1 LIQATT
7 TTKLEGQEQQQNK
20 AVSIVIQ
27 NITATH
33 LSVTMTVPRR
43 RDIIR
48 ACKTRGWTLQP
59 AVLAEIEDYLVS
71 GNHDSNSLSDLL
83 DVVKGEMATGKAV
96 TESVWKRVKA
106 TNGSGI
112 AADDDGDMDER
123 SRRHWEPSTSTS
135 TSAKSAS
142 NAHKYTGTNDW
153 HVVNAFQTPRLV
165 YLTMR
170 KQFLVEEKNWS
181 LLGTPED
188 KVRLRISSR
197 LYH

>member
-1 LIQATT
+1 
-7 TTKLEGQEQQQNK
+7 
-20 AVSIVIQ
+20 
-27 NITATH
+27 
-33 LSVTMTVPRR
+33 MTVPRR

-59 AVLAEIEDYLVS
+59 AVLVEIEDYLVT
-71 GNHDSNSLSDLL
+71 GGHDSDSLDDLL
-83 DVVKGEMATGKAV
+83 NVVRGEMATGKAV
-96 TESVWKRVKA
+96 TVDVWKRVKA
-106 TNGSGI
+106 TNGSGL
-112 AADDDGDMDER
+112 APDDDDMDER
-123 SRRHWEPSTSTS
+123 SRRHWEPSTSTTT
-135 TSAKSAS
+135 TSKSASTS

-188 KVRLRISSR
+188 KVRTYT
-197 LYH
+197 LYHASLHDS

>member
-1 LIQATT
+1 
-7 TTKLEGQEQQQNK
+7 
-20 AVSIVIQ
+20 
-27 NITATH
+27 
-33 LSVTMTVPRR
+33 MTVPRR

-59 AVLAEIEDYLVS
+59 TVLAEIEDYLVS
-71 GNHDSNSLSDLL
+71 GGHDRASLDDLL
-83 DVVKGEMATGKAV
+83 NVVRGEMATGKAV
-96 TESVWKRVKA
+96 TETVWRRVKA

-112 AADDDGDMDER
+112 AQDDDDDDMDET

-135 TSAKSAS
+135 TSKSTS
-142 NAHKYTGTNDW
+142 TQQKQSRTGTNDW

-188 KVRLRISSR
+188 KVRCLPVQCIISLSYNCMIVIAFIFIFK
-197 LYH
+197 LSHLP

>member
-1 LIQATT
+1 
-7 TTKLEGQEQQQNK
+7 
-20 AVSIVIQ
+20 
-27 NITATH
+27 
-33 LSVTMTVPRR
+33 MPVPRR

-48 ACKTRGWTLQP
+48 ACKTQGWTLQP

-71 GNHDSNSLSDLL
+71 GGHDSNSLDDLL
-83 DVVKGEMATGKAV
+83 NVVRGEMGTGKAV
-96 TESVWKRVKA
+96 TVDVWKRVKA

-112 AADDDGDMDER
+112 ALDDDNDDDMEER
-123 SRRHWEPSTSTS
+123 SRRHWEPSTSTTS
-135 TSAKSAS
+135 TSTAS
-142 NAHKYTGTNDW
+142 QKQSLAGTNDW

-188 KVRLRISSR
+188 KVRTSLV
-197 LYH
+197 YHITA

>member
-1 LIQATT
+1 
-7 TTKLEGQEQQQNK
+7 
-20 AVSIVIQ
+20 
-27 NITATH
+27 
-33 LSVTMTVPRR
+33 MTPSAAGPPRR

-59 AVLAEIEDYLVS
+59 AVLAEIEDYLGGGS
-71 GNHDSNSLSDLL
+71 SSNSSSSGSSDSRLSDLL
-83 DVVKGEMATGKAV
+83 DVVRGEMTATGKAV

-106 TNGSGI
+106 AHGSGL
-112 AADDDGDMDER
+112 APDDGEYDGEYGDDGADTMDKR
-123 SRRHWEPSTSTS
+123 SRRHWDPSTSTS
-135 TSAKSAS
+135 TSTSTRTKSAP
-142 NAHKYTGTNDW
+142 HKYTGTNDW

-188 KVRLRISSR
+188 KVRT
-197 LYH
+197 